1 LTHCQILGIH
11 ARNNGGFTGTIH
23 EIMEVLMGRVDIYIY
38 PLVNSLV
45 DPENKHFLVDTN
57 LPSAMNG
64 RVVML
69 IYWRV

>member
-1 LTHCQILGIH
+1 
-11 ARNNGGFTGTIH
+11 
-23 EIMEVLMGRVDIYIY
+23 MGRVDIYIY